1 MDKCIN
7 REEVD
12 EHGTPH
18 TTHIMYNYEFID
30 DFDQP
35 LLGRV
40 GNFLLKTVLHYKP
53 ESGVQD
59 FPLVMINHQSENGDQ
74 NLFQST
80 LTAMPTK
87 SHSIAPVSQNWG
99 PKVYQKDNHIISLM
113 VRMVAIWCLTRIH
126 IVCACMDIEY
136 CSYMHVHS
144 CTLVLSCIAS

>member
-40 GNFLLKTVLHYKP
+40 GNFLLKTALHYKP

-87 SHSIAPVSQNWG
+87 SHSIAPVTQNWG

-113 VRMVAIWCLTRIH
+113 VRVVAIWCLTRIH
-126 IVCACMDIEY
+126 IVCAWILNTVATCMY
-136 CSYMHVHS
+136 THVH
-144 CTLVLSCIAS
+144 LYSCIAS